1 MCIRIH
7 LVHGACEPRL
17 VHRREKRMDTFALY
31 RVLYR
36 PVPDAYRYTPYL
48 HAPRRLTRRYRPTT
62 ARARTR
68 AVYGAAISAAN
79 SQLTCKRST
88 TQHDKRTIATMSTL
102 LLPTGSPI
110 RSVVTAKG
118 QAIDTIISVC
128 TSRSKPGPTRRITKS
143 PPNAQ

>member
-48 HAPRRLTRRYRPTT
+48 HAPRRFLNTPLSPYYGPGTYPSGLWRR
-62 ARARTR
+62 
-68 AVYGAAISAAN
+68 N
-79 SQLTCKRST
+79 KRRKLST
-88 TQHDKRTIATMSTL
+88 H
-102 LLPTGSPI
+102 
-110 RSVVTAKG
+110 V
-118 QAIDTIISVC
+118 
-128 TSRSKPGPTRRITKS
+128 
-143 PPNAQ
+143 